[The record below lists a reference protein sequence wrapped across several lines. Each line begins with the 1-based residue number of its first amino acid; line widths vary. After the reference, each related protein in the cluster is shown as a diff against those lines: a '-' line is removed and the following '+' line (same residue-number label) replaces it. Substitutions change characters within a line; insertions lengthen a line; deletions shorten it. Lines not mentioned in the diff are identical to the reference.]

1 MGWVDTYWERDRGRE
16 LVRLLAQT
24 YSSAATVAAL
34 LDEAGLSREYL
45 PATAGNM
52 RFFWTGLAQDLNG
65 AGLLGR
71 LLDQVVA
78 EAPTLAEKLTL
89 LDQPAV
95 LAVLPAGAVG
105 NKYDLYL
112 LNPGRRPFI
121 NRSDLRQRLK
131 ELLEEDYPV
140 LIIRGPENS
149 GKSFSYKLLEQ
160 VTPPG
165 VQPLHVDFSSP
176 GSGRRARD
184 LMEVLCARMGIEPRP
199 SAGRRTTDVR
209 HANELVD
216 DLVGKYN
223 AEPRRPRVV
232 VIDGLNR
239 IDLAKDVS
247 HLVARLIAEV
257 SNRQLP
263 GIQLVLVGYSETF
276 DQQFK
281 PVVLVEDVAG
291 ITPTHLAQFFTKLGE
306 ADGRPLSED
315 AVQGLVTRAMRDS
328 PPLHELPQRV
338 MAEWR
343 ELVGAGS

>member
-1 MGWVDTYWERDRGRE
+1 MGWVDRFWEPVKGRE

-24 YSSAATVAAL
+24 YSDAQAVEAL
-34 LDEAGLSREYL
+34 LDNATVGREFKQ
-45 PATAGNM
+45 ATTGSMLLYWN
-52 RFFWTGLAQDLNG
+52 GLAQDLNG
-65 AGLLGR
+65 AGLLRR
-71 LLDQVVA
+71 LLDRVEVEWPTLAGQLTALDQTQVVA
-78 EAPTLAEKLTL
+78 
-89 LDQPAV
+89 
-95 LAVLPAGAVG
+95 VLPGG
-105 NKYDLYL
+105 SGGDKYELYL
-112 LNPGRRPFI
+112 LNPGKRPFI
-121 NRSDLRQRLK
+121 NRSDLRMRLK

-140 LIIRGPENS
+140 LIIRGPERS

-160 VTPPG
+160 VTPQG

-184 LMEVLCARMGIEPRP
+184 LMNVLCTRMDIVPRAP
-199 SAGRRTTDVR
+199 TGRRTTDVR

-239 IDLAKDVS
+239 VDLAKDVN
-247 HLVARLIAEV
+247 HVIARLIAEV

-263 GIQLVLVGYSETF
+263 GIQLVLVGYSEAF
-276 DQQFK
+276 DQQFQ
-281 PVVLVEDVAG
+281 PVVLVEDVAA
-291 ITPTHLAQFFTKLGE
+291 ITPTHLAQFFAKLGE
-306 ADGRPLSED
+306 ADGRAMGED
-315 AVQGLVTRAMRDS
+315 AVQGLVARALQNS

-343 ELVGAGS
+343 GFTGAGP

>member
-78 EAPTLAEKLTL
+78 EAPTLAEALTL

-95 LAVLPAGAVG
+95 LAVLPAGAAG
-105 NKYDLYL
+105 TKYDLYL

-131 ELLEEDYPV
+131 ELLEEEYPV

-165 VQPLHVDFSSP
+165 VQPLHVDFLSP

-184 LMEVLCARMGIEPRP
+184 LMEVLCARMGI
-199 SAGRRTTDVR
+199 
-209 HANELVD
+209 
-216 DLVGKYN
+216 
-223 AEPRRPRVV
+223 
-232 VIDGLNR
+232 
-239 IDLAKDVS
+239 
-247 HLVARLIAEV
+247 
-257 SNRQLP
+257 
-263 GIQLVLVGYSETF
+263 
-276 DQQFK
+276 
-281 PVVLVEDVAG
+281 
-291 ITPTHLAQFFTKLGE
+291 
-306 ADGRPLSED
+306 
-315 AVQGLVTRAMRDS
+315 
-328 PPLHELPQRV
+328 
-338 MAEWR
+338 
-343 ELVGAGS
+343 